1 MSTTASVS
9 RPSSTSTESTA
20 PLMTHG
26 APEPPLKSSPF
37 STWFSPSQSE
47 RGKQPDKAQNDGSTP
62 AAEKHSSVLG
72 STWGA
77 GDSFWGSYFSTP
89 GASDQGGG
97 EGGGKGRGQ
106 AAPTPTSMMR
116 DAGNRKVKSPS
127 SAKPENRD
135 RRKKATS
142 LGLNSPPQSSSTP
155 LPQSR
160 EKSAKVETPSS
171 TPSSSKQPSRQGRLK
186 PSGGTSQQ
194 RPEQPLAKESRGR
207 EESGGKEE
215 SGGREE
221 SDGPKTGEVRSDKL
235 VQEITSGDVEVPGGS
250 AVEDNMVEIA
260 NDGSKAD
267 VNSSTVAENHETFP
281 CSVQNEPAESKG
293 ECVLDDVIP
302 KASKGVKVT
311 SKSPTSPLPQ
321 PLTPPPP
328 PSDVDGYTSEVD
340 QHVPTQPENTGI
352 HSPPHHDTQEI
363 NTEPP
368 QTAVVQQTADVQQIT
383 VASKDTETNSQLSER
398 QAQNTDPRELTLNRE
413 DENLGENKKDVS
425 TKNTTEIV
433 SRKGTVF
440 LQVLNSE
447 GTGTSYSLIPHRE
460 GRAKLA
466 DGGQRQG
473 REARGSQ

>member
-9 RPSSTSTESTA
+9 RPSSTSTDSTA
-20 PLMTHG
+20 PLKTHG
-26 APEPPLKSSPF
+26 APEPPSKSSPF
-37 STWFSPSQSE
+37 STWFSPSHSE

-62 AAEKHSSVLG
+62 TAEKHSSVLG

-97 EGGGKGRGQ
+97 EGGVKGRGQ
-106 AAPTPTSMMR
+106 AAPTPTSMVR
-116 DAGNRKVKSPS
+116 DAANRKVKSPS

-160 EKSAKVETPSS
+160 EKTTKVKTPSS

-186 PSGGTSQQ
+186 TSEGTSQQ

-221 SDGPKTGEVRSDKL
+221 SDGPKTQEVRSDRN
-235 VQEITSGDVEVPGGS
+235 VQEAASGDMEVPGGS
-250 AVEDNMVEIA
+250 VLEDNMVEIA
-260 NDGSKAD
+260 NDGSKAE
-267 VNSSTVAENHETFP
+267 VNSGTVAKNRETSP
-281 CSVQNEPAESKG
+281 RSVQNELAESKG
-293 ECVLDDVIP
+293 ECALDDIVP
-302 KASKGVKVT
+302 KASKGVEVT

-328 PSDVDGYTSEVD
+328 HGDVGRHTSEVD
-340 QHVPTQPENTGI
+340 KHVPTQPENTGI
-352 HSPPHHDTQEI
+352 HSPPHHDSQEI
-363 NTEPP
+363 NTEPRH
-368 QTAVVQQTADVQQIT
+368 TEGVQQTAVVQQIT
-383 VASKDTETNSQLSER
+383 VASKETKTNSQLTEQ
-398 QAQNTDPRELTLNRE
+398 QAQNTDPSELTLNRE
-413 DENLGENKKDVS
+413 DENLGENKRDIN

-433 SRKGTVF
+433 SRKGTF
-440 LQVLNSE
+440 FFQVLNSE

-460 GRAKLA
+460 RKAKFS
-466 DGGQRQG
+466 DGGQRRG
-473 REARGSQ
+473 REARDCQ